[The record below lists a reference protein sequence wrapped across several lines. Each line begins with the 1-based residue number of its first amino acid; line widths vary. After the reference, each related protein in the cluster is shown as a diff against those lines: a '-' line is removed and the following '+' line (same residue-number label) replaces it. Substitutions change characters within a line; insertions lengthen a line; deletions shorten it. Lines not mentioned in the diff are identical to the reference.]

1 MTEIDPTIRSEKG
14 DSGKRYPKKIIT
26 SFQLGNLVGLMM
38 SQMYSQQMPYY
49 YQSFIGLNITLYLI
63 AQIIF
68 MIFNMFNDPLLGYLS
83 DRSTRFTKRWG
94 KRFPFII
101 IGAIPYSFMVIF
113 LFSSPSIGAA
123 GHVGVFIWYL
133 VFQFLMD
140 TFFSLYDINRV
151 ALFPD
156 KFRNNK
162 DRKIGGTITTI
173 LETLGILLGLA
184 IPILIIGEFGEGV
197 GYPLQAVIVASLS
210 FVFFMLMIPG
220 VREDSEMK
228 QRRAFLDQKTEPFFK
243 GFIATLRN
251 KNYIGYISLYIGYTT
266 AMGIIMATIP
276 FFVEDILQLP
286 KIGEF
291 ILAFYI
297 IAVIISAPIWY
308 AFSRKVGIKKIAFI
322 GAAFLGLMGIPFLFL
337 PVGPVGLPVVIIVLF
352 IAGFADGAIISMTM
366 PIFSSVIDEAT
377 VKSKKRMEGIYQGT
391 YIFISRIG
399 IAINAFVFWIVRT
412 LTGYQSGSTDAFE
425 LFGLRL
431 QMSIFPMIIIFTGIL
446 IFWRAYRITETQM
459 KENTTLLTE
468 LNL

>member
-1 MTEIDPTIRSEKG
+1 MTEIDSPMKSEQENV
-14 DSGKRYPKKIIT
+14 GKRYPKKIIT

-68 MIFNMFNDPLLGYLS
+68 MVFNMFNDPLLGYLS

-94 KRFPFII
+94 KRFPFIVM
-101 IGAIPYSFMVIF
+101 GAIPYSFMVIF
-113 LFSSPSIGAA
+113 LFSSPSIGTA
-123 GHVGVFIWYL
+123 GHVGVFVWYL

-184 IPILIIGEFGEGV
+184 IPIIIIGEFGEGV
-197 GYPLQAVIVASLS
+197 GYPLQAVIVAGLS
-210 FVFFMLMIPG
+210 FVFFLLMIPG
-220 VREDSEMK
+220 VREDSDMK
-228 QRRAFLDQKTEPFFK
+228 QRRALLDKETEPFFK
-243 GFIATLRN
+243 GFISTLKN

-276 FFVEDILQLP
+276 FFVEDILLLP

-308 AFSRKVGIKKIAFI
+308 KLSSKFGIKKVALI
-322 GAAFLGLMGIPFLFL
+322 GAAFLGLMGIPFIFL
-337 PVGPVGLPVVIIVLF
+337 PVGPSGLPVVIVILF
-352 IAGFADGAIISMTM
+352 IAGFADGAIITMTM

-377 VKSKKRMEGIYQGT
+377 IKSKRRKEGVYQGT
-391 YIFISRIG
+391 FIFISRVG

-412 LTGYQSGSTDAFE
+412 LTGYQSGSTDPFE
-425 LFGLRL
+425 LLGLRL
-431 QMSIFPMIIIFTGIL
+431 QMSIFPMIIIFVGIV
-446 IFWRAYRITETQM
+446 IFWRAYKITEKQM
-459 KENTTLLTE
+459 KENSLLLNE